1 MRIIKMH
8 NFYKKIIR
16 TLTFSGLI
24 LGCLFSVNNALAE
37 QQSLAIG
44 PNTGEMAPEIT
55 VKNNQGDAETI
66 ESLSSDKGLIILFF
80 RSADWCPFCKK
91 HLIELNNE
99 AQKFKDL
106 GYGLAGISYDN
117 SEVLNTFTKEQNI
130 SYPLLSDQQAK
141 TMLTYGILNDEY
153 KMGDRNY
160 GIPYPGV
167 VVVDKAG
174 KVTHKYFFHGYK
186 KRVKFTEL
194 YTYLTAKM

>member
-1 MRIIKMH
+1 MNNVYKNTIKS
-8 NFYKKIIR
+8 
-16 TLTFSGLI
+16 LTFTGL
-24 LGCLFSVNNALAE
+24 LLASVLNINIVAAE

-44 PNTGEMAPEIT
+44 PNAGEMAPAIT
-55 VKNNQGDAETI
+55 VKNNQGNVETI
-66 ESLSSDKGLIILFF
+66 ESLSAEKGLIILFF

-117 SEVLNTFTKEQNI
+117 SEVLTSFTQEQKI

-141 TMLTYGILNDEY
+141 TMLSYDILNDEY
-153 KMGDRNY
+153 KIGDRNY

-167 VVVDKAG
+167 VVIDKAG
-174 KVTHKYFFHGYK
+174 KITHKYFFHGYK

-194 YTYLTAKM
+194 YSYLTTKM